1 MFETVKVGTADEACV
16 ILRKRLVD
24 LDDGTRLQPRTLTV
38 RDYFGGI
45 ADHPDPLYQSGWLKR
60 HARKVSPRTMERY
73 VEKVRSHIIPHLGIR
88 RMQELRAAHLDNFY
102 ADLLDH
108 GRLDGRGGL
117 AARTVKHIDLDA
129 AVLTVAGAIEET
141 RAGLRFKEP
150 KSKSGRRSIAR
161 IAKRAGVNITS
172 HKLLHWHNS
181 DLLRRGVHMK
191 VAQERA
197 GHSSI
202 SITKDTC
209 SHITGGSRHAAAER
223 LDGGLRDL
231 IDGAR

>member
-1 MFETVKVGTADEACV
+1 M

-24 LDDGTRLQPRTLTV
+24 RDDGNRVQPRTLTV
-38 RDYFGGI
+38 RDYFEGI
-45 ADHPDPLYQSGWLKR
+45 ADLPDPMYRSGWLKR
-60 HARKVSPRTMERY
+60 HARKVSPWTMERY

-150 KSKSGRRSIAR
+150 KSKSGRRSIALP
-161 IAKRAGVNITS
+161 ASAVEV
-172 HKLLHWHNS
+172 
-181 DLLRRGVHMK
+181 LRQHK
-191 VAQERA
+191 VAQME
-197 GHSSI
+197 
-202 SITKDTC
+202 
-209 SHITGGSRHAAAER
+209 ER
-223 LDGGLRDL
+223 LKLGMGKPDGDTLVF
-231 IDGAR
+231 ARWTASPTGRETSQRKSPGSPSGPASTSRPTSCAFGTTRITCAEVSI